1 MSGMPK
7 CNADRKQTGAVG
19 LAICLTMLCLIPIA
33 SADDQQKPVSSQQIM
48 ATLLAN
54 EEAAAQHKNN
64 YAYLSN
70 ERSDRTGGHL
80 WTEKMVETKAGKV
93 TMLLAEDG
101 KPLSPQRIA
110 QERGRLAT
118 IIADPAAFQ
127 KKSQAEKDDEARVL
141 PMLKMVQKAFVFG
154 EAREEGGYLR
164 IDYTP
169 NPSFQPES
177 IEERA
182 LHRMSGMMLIDPRT
196 LRLHRVEARLPQDF
210 SIGFGLVAII
220 HAGSSLASTRERGD
234 GSDWKMTSFDLDVNG
249 RVFCF
254 KTIARKAHG
263 EHINLVRVPNDLT
276 IAQAVALVE
285 Q

>member
-1 MSGMPK
+1 
-7 CNADRKQTGAVG
+7 V
-19 LAICLTMLCLIPIA
+19 LCLIPGA
-33 SADDQQKPVSSQQIM
+33 SADEQQKPASSQQIM

-64 YAYLSN
+64 YAYLSH

-80 WTEKMVETKAGKV
+80 WTEKVVETKAGNVK
-93 TMLLAEDG
+93 MLLAEDG

-110 QERGRLAT
+110 QERGRLAA
-118 IIADPAAFQ
+118 IVADPASF
-127 KKSQAEKDDEARVL
+127 KKKAQAEKDDEASVL
-141 PMLKMVQKAFVFG
+141 PMLKMVTKAFVFG
-154 EAREEGGYLR
+154 EARDEGGYLR

-169 NPSFQPES
+169 NPSYQPRS
-177 IEERA
+177 IEERV
-182 LHRMSGMMLIDPRT
+182 LHRMSGMMLIDPQT

-210 SIGFGLVAII
+210 SIGYGLVAII
-220 HAGSSLASTRERGD
+220 HAGSSLTSTRERGD
-234 GSDWKMTSFDLDVNG
+234 GADWKMTSFDLDVNG

-263 EHINLVRVPNDLT
+263 EHTNLVRVPNDLT